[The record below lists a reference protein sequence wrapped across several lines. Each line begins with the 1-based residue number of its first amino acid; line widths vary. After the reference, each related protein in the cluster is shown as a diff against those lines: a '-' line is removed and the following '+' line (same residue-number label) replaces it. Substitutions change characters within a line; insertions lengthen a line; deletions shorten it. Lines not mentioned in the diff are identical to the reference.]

1 MQLTAAVCGNLDV
14 FQPRGSGG
22 SLGKNHS
29 EGRMMTPKFIKCRDK
44 NGKEII
50 IRIDMIC
57 AIEQNT
63 YNDGIN
69 TISPGWT
76 AKVILI
82 GGNEIFLSTPYVSI
96 VSKWAEAIPYE

>member
-1 MQLTAAVCGNLDV
+1 
-14 FQPRGSGG
+14 
-22 SLGKNHS
+22 
-29 EGRMMTPKFIKCRDK
+29 MMTPKFIKCRDK

-50 IRIDMIC
+50 IRLDMIC